1 MSDIQCCHQIKILTG
16 QIPGPEGDVTPE
28 AKEALNETKKY
39 RDEIFEVKDGLTD
52 TILQATTDIKN
63 AGDEAVSNVEGLV
76 QQAAESAQDAKDWGS
91 IHGLWVIDDA
101 GGLMPTS
108 SSFTTE
114 DDSWELDENGD
125 VMPKEQG

>member
-1 MSDIQCCHQIKILTG
+1 MSDIQCCHQIKVLTG
-16 QIPGPEGDVTPE
+16 QIPGPKGDVTPE
-28 AKEALNETKKY
+28 AKAALNETKKY
-39 RDEIFEVKDGLTD
+39 RDETF
-52 TILQATTDIKN
+52 Q
-63 AGDEAVSNVEGLV
+63 AVSNVEGFV